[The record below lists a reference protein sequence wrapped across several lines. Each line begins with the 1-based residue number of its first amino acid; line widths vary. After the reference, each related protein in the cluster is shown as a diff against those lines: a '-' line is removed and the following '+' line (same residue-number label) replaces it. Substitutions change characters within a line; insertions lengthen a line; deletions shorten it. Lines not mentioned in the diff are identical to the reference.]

1 MKKKIIN
8 VFLMALIS
16 LVAVGTV
23 VSCKDYEED
32 NYSELNG
39 KFTNLKELTSNL
51 EGRIVILEKAKEELE
66 GDIAALKQELGTS
79 NDDPDRNGTIY
90 ARIIYLQTIVDQIQT
105 SINNIN
111 STLNGHSDSIK
122 TMWECLYGS
131 VGEGEAILG
140 LVERVSNNEEAIKA
154 LQKLISVSE
163 SDTVNWNGA
172 VRDAKEALKKA
183 EINANAIDSLGT
195 LLGDDFSKFKDAFL
209 GSLTDGK
216 GNWTS
221 LSEYLSTQ
229 LAGYTDI
236 EDFNDAL
243 DRLNKNEEA
252 LNKFRDS
259 INAVT
264 ANLELQTTELYN
276 KFGFL
281 ESIINQYVSGVIIQG
296 TNNPVYGTFSL
307 PFGISSNVLAAYY
320 GNMKNGDVAFPV
332 TDQDSRYVGKY
343 VYSKDGT
350 GKTLTEK
357 DLEMLALAGSIG
369 KVEVLAKDHNYLV
382 SDQEGNAGT
391 LYMTINPVGEDHT
404 GAVPTL
410 ENSAGTQ
417 SKVSLSPLKPSDD
430 LLTFGYTRGVEN
442 GFYASKATV
451 YESDIDEVKPRVSYE
466 DIKSIYTDAKNIVSD
481 LISNKS
487 TSGIDLKPL
496 VTNLYSVCSNV
507 LDANAVKFSWT
518 ASYTDEN
525 GNVTEDKTRSVMSKY
540 ELAATAIRPLSY
552 NTWINAN
559 YDRLPGIG
567 HVENIIGKLFDK
579 VRDAIPQFDIDDVNI
594 TIDKIVI
601 NPVKP
606 GEVST
611 TVKVDMSDVI
621 GADGK
626 PVPDKEITVDLTEA
640 INEVLVGTDGDGG
653 VQGDLNSFVED
664 LNEQIDQ
671 INDLI
676 AQLKQIND
684 LGQSVTDIE
693 NSIYDYLHRGEDIV
707 LKFINNANKLLQ
719 PVMLVKTSDSF
730 LIPSSALSAP
740 TRVNAAT
747 AAAGI
752 SIYPTSYTA
761 EILAPAFRKLVGVTN
776 VYDKNGHN
784 AQTNDD
790 AAGNCKRILKT
801 VNSTSEGL
809 AKVQY
814 GDWNRAKIMNAERG
828 YVYEIVYT
836 AVDYSGRIVAKKYY
850 IELD

>member
-39 KFTNLKELTSNL
+39 KFTNLDQQLKDQIATLEQVKQDLQTELDNL
-51 EGRIVILEKAKEELE
+51 EKDYQAGDAALDARIVYLEQTIITINDHITKYEEIVNNNTAKIDQIWKLLYDGYGESNAIADLVSRVSTNEDAITKLKEMLENYDAEGWNEAVENAEYAKTLAETNQAAIEELKSKF
-66 GDIAALKQELGTS
+66 GAGSDYDKAL
-79 NDDPDRNGTIY
+79 
-90 ARIIYLQTIVDQIQT
+90 
-105 SINNIN
+105 
-111 STLNGHSDSIK
+111 
-122 TMWECLYGS
+122 
-131 VGEGEAILG
+131 
-140 LVERVSNNEEAIKA
+140 EAIK
-154 LQKLISVSE
+154 
-163 SDTVNWNGA
+163 
-172 VRDAKEALKKA
+172 
-183 EINANAIDSLGT
+183 
-195 LLGDDFSKFKDAFL
+195 
-209 GSLTDGK
+209 
-216 GNWTS
+216 
-221 LSEYLSTQ
+221 
-229 LAGYTDI
+229 
-236 EDFNDAL
+236 DAL
-243 DRLNKNEEA
+243 YQGENTWLSLDQFVKNELDKYNVVDETELNNALADMEA
-252 LNKFRDS
+252 KYQTELKAFRDS
-259 INAVT
+259 INDVT
-264 ANLELQTTELYN
+264 AKLEAQTAELYN

-357 DLEMLALAGSIG
+357 DLEMLALAGSID

-391 LYMTINPVGEDHT
+391 LYLTINPVGEDHT
-404 GAVPTL
+404 DAIPTL

-417 SKVSLSPLKPSDD
+417 SKVALSSLKPSDD
-430 LLTFGYTRGVEN
+430 LLTFGYTRSVAN

-790 AAGNCKRILKT
+790 AAGNCKRVLKA
-801 VNSTSEGL
+801 VNGTSEGL

-814 GDWNRAKIMNAERG
+814 GDWKRAKIMNAERG

>member
-8 VFLMALIS
+8 VFLMAL
-16 LVAVGTV
+16 LAMVTVGTV

-32 NYSELNG
+32 NYSDLNG
-39 KFTNLKELTSNL
+39 KFTNLSGQLQDQIDALEKFKGELETELT
-51 EGRIVILEKAKEELE
+51 ELKNGYQE
-66 GDIAALKQELGTS
+66 GDKVLGDRITIIEDVLIPGVNERITELDGLVKEHDAEIT
-79 NDDPDRNGTIY
+79 DLWLAITGENG
-90 ARIIYLQTIVDQIQT
+90 
-105 SINNIN
+105 INQAITDLSKTVSGN
-111 STLNGHSDSIK
+111 S
-122 TMWECLYGS
+122 
-131 VGEGEAILG
+131 EAIEDLQN
-140 LVERVSNNEEAIKA
+140 LIDKDKADDWSQAVKDAAEA
-154 LQKLISVSE
+154 LQRAINDSTKL
-163 SDTVNWNGA
+163 A
-172 VRDAKEALKKA
+172 
-183 EINANAIDSLGT
+183 
-195 LLGDDFSKFKDAFL
+195 LLGDNLEDYDKMRDAL
-209 GSLTDGK
+209 AGALRDAN
-216 GNWTS
+216 GNWMSLEEYIKAQGFLTS
-221 LSEYLSTQ
+221 E
-229 LAGYTDI
+229 DI
-236 EDFNDAL
+236 QDFVTKTEFNDSL
-243 DRLNKNEEA
+243 DVFRTRIKDVSKRLET
-252 LNKFRDS
+252 L
-259 INAVT
+259 
-264 ANLELQTTELYN
+264 TTEINTKL
-276 KFGFL
+276 GLL

-357 DLEMLALAGSIG
+357 DLEMLALAGSID

-404 GAVPTL
+404 RAVPTL
-410 ENSAGTQ
+410 ENSVGTQ

-518 ASYTDEN
+518 ASYTDET
-525 GNVTEDKTRSVMSKY
+525 GKVTEDKTRSVMSKY

-790 AAGNCKRILKT
+790 AAGNCKRVLKA
-801 VNSTSEGL
+801 VNGTSEGL

-814 GDWNRAKIMNAERG
+814 GDWKRAKIMNAERG

>member
-8 VFLMALIS
+8 VFLMAL
-16 LVAVGTV
+16 LAMVTVGTV

-32 NYSELNG
+32 NYSDLNG
-39 KFTNLKELTSNL
+39 KFTNLSGQLQDQIDALEKFKGELETELTELKNGYQDGDKVL
-51 EGRIVILEKAKEELE
+51 GDRITIIEDILIPGLDKKIDELE
-66 GDIAALKQELGTS
+66 RKHDEDI
-79 NDDPDRNGTIY
+79 DDLWLAITGENG
-90 ARIIYLQTIVDQIQT
+90 
-105 SINNIN
+105 IN
-111 STLNGHSDSIK
+111 
-122 TMWECLYGS
+122 
-131 VGEGEAILG
+131 EAIADLSKT
-140 LVERVSNNEEAIKA
+140 VSGNTKAIED
-154 LQKLISVSE
+154 LQKLIDKDKADEWSK
-163 SDTVNWNGA
+163 A
-172 VRDAKEALKKA
+172 VEDAAEALERAK
-183 EINANAIDSLGT
+183 NDSAKLA
-195 LLGDDFSKFKDAFL
+195 LLGDNLEDYDKMRDAL
-209 GSLTDGK
+209 AGALRDAN
-216 GNWTS
+216 GNWMSLEEYIKAQGFLTS
-221 LSEYLSTQ
+221 D
-229 LAGYTDI
+229 DI
-236 EDFNDAL
+236 KDFVTKAEFNDSL
-243 DRLNKNEEA
+243 DVFRTRIKDVSKRLET
-252 LNKFRDS
+252 L
-259 INAVT
+259 
-264 ANLELQTTELYN
+264 TTEINTKL
-276 KFGFL
+276 GLL

-320 GNMKNGDVAFPV
+320 GNMKNVDVAFPV

-357 DLEMLALAGSIG
+357 DLEMLALAGSID
-369 KVEVLAKDHNYLV
+369 KVEVFAKDHNYLV

-391 LYMTINPVGEDHT
+391 LYLTINPVGEDHT
-404 GAVPTL
+404 DAIPTL

-417 SKVSLSPLKPSDD
+417 SKVALSPLKPSDD
-430 LLTFGYTRGVEN
+430 LLTFGYTRSVAN

-451 YESDIDEVKPRVSYE
+451 YESDIEEVKPRVSYE
-466 DIKSIYTDAKNIVSD
+466 DIKSIYNDAKNIVSD
-481 LISNKS
+481 LINNKS

-601 NPVKP
+601 NPVDP
-606 GEVST
+606 GKVST
-611 TVKVDMSDVI
+611 TVIVDMSDVI

-626 PVPDKEITVDLTEA
+626 PVPDKEITVDITTEVKDA
-640 INEVLVGTDGDGG
+640 INSALGG
-653 VQGDLNSFVED
+653 VQGDMNSFVED
-664 LNEQIDQ
+664 LNDQIDQ

-790 AAGNCKRILKT
+790 AAGNCKRVLKA
-801 VNSTSEGL
+801 VNGTSEGL

-814 GDWNRAKIMNAERG
+814 GDWKRAKIMNAERG

>member
-39 KFTNLKELTSNL
+39 KFTNLDQQLKDQIATLEQVKQDLQTELDNL
-51 EGRIVILEKAKEELE
+51 EKDYQAGDAALDARIVYLEQTIITINDHITKYEEIVNNNTAKIDQIWKLLYDGYGESNAIADLVSRVSTNEDAITKLKEMLENYDAEGWNEAVENAEYAKTLAETNQAAIEELKSKF
-66 GDIAALKQELGTS
+66 GAGSDYDKAL
-79 NDDPDRNGTIY
+79 
-90 ARIIYLQTIVDQIQT
+90 
-105 SINNIN
+105 
-111 STLNGHSDSIK
+111 
-122 TMWECLYGS
+122 
-131 VGEGEAILG
+131 
-140 LVERVSNNEEAIKA
+140 EAIK
-154 LQKLISVSE
+154 
-163 SDTVNWNGA
+163 
-172 VRDAKEALKKA
+172 
-183 EINANAIDSLGT
+183 
-195 LLGDDFSKFKDAFL
+195 
-209 GSLTDGK
+209 
-216 GNWTS
+216 
-221 LSEYLSTQ
+221 
-229 LAGYTDI
+229 
-236 EDFNDAL
+236 DAL
-243 DRLNKNEEA
+243 YQGENTWLSLDQFVKNELDKYNVVDETELNNALADMEA
-252 LNKFRDS
+252 KYQTELKAFRDS
-259 INAVT
+259 INDVT
-264 ANLELQTTELYN
+264 AKLEAQTAELYN

-357 DLEMLALAGSIG
+357 DLEMLALAGSID

-391 LYMTINPVGEDHT
+391 LYLTINPVGEDHRD
-404 GAVPTL
+404 AIPTL

-430 LLTFGYTRGVEN
+430 LLTFGYTRSVEN

-518 ASYTDEN
+518 ASYTDET
-525 GNVTEDKTRSVMSKY
+525 GKVTEDKTRSVMSKY

-790 AAGNCKRILKT
+790 AAGNCKRVLKA
-801 VNSTSEGL
+801 VNGTSEGL

-814 GDWNRAKIMNAERG
+814 GDWKRAKIMNAERG

>member
-8 VFLMALIS
+8 VFLMAL
-16 LVAVGTV
+16 LAMVTVGTV

-32 NYSELNG
+32 NYSDLNG
-39 KFTNLKELTSNL
+39 KFTNLSGQLQDQIDALEKFKGELETELTELKNGYQDGDKVL
-51 EGRIVILEKAKEELE
+51 GDRITIIEDILIPGLDKKIDELE
-66 GDIAALKQELGTS
+66 RKHDEDI
-79 NDDPDRNGTIY
+79 DDLWLAITGENG
-90 ARIIYLQTIVDQIQT
+90 
-105 SINNIN
+105 IN
-111 STLNGHSDSIK
+111 
-122 TMWECLYGS
+122 
-131 VGEGEAILG
+131 EAIADLSKT
-140 LVERVSNNEEAIKA
+140 VSGNTKAIED
-154 LQKLISVSE
+154 LQKLIDKDKADEWSK
-163 SDTVNWNGA
+163 A
-172 VRDAKEALKKA
+172 VEDAAEALERAK
-183 EINANAIDSLGT
+183 NDSAKLA
-195 LLGDDFSKFKDAFL
+195 LLGDNLEDYDKMRDAL
-209 GSLTDGK
+209 AGALRDAN
-216 GNWTS
+216 GNWMSLEEYIKAQGFLTS
-221 LSEYLSTQ
+221 D
-229 LAGYTDI
+229 DI
-236 EDFNDAL
+236 KDFVTKAEFNDSL
-243 DRLNKNEEA
+243 DVFRTRIKDVSKRLET
-252 LNKFRDS
+252 L
-259 INAVT
+259 
-264 ANLELQTTELYN
+264 TTEINTKL
-276 KFGFL
+276 GLL

-357 DLEMLALAGSIG
+357 DLEMLALAGSID

-391 LYMTINPVGEDHT
+391 LYLTINPVGEDHT
-404 GAVPTL
+404 DAIPTL

-417 SKVSLSPLKPSDD
+417 SKVALSPLKPSDD
-430 LLTFGYTRGVEN
+430 LLTFGYTRSVAN

-451 YESDIDEVKPRVSYE
+451 YESDIEEVKPRVSYE
-466 DIKSIYTDAKNIVSD
+466 DIKSIYNDAKNIVSD
-481 LISNKS
+481 LINNKS

-518 ASYTDEN
+518 ASYTDET
-525 GNVTEDKTRSVMSKY
+525 GKVTEDKTRSVMSKY

-693 NSIYDYLHRGEDIV
+693 NSIYDYLHRGEDIA

-730 LIPSSALSAP
+730 LIPSSALGAP
-740 TRVNAAT
+740 TRLNAAT

-814 GDWNRAKIMNAERG
+814 GDWNRAKIMNAVPG

>member
-8 VFLMALIS
+8 VFLMAL
-16 LVAVGTV
+16 LAMVTVGTV

-32 NYSELNG
+32 NYSDLNG

-51 EGRIVILEKAKEELE
+51 EGKIVILEKAKEELE

-140 LVERVSNNEEAIKA
+140 LVERVSNNEDAIKA
-154 LQKLISVSE
+154 LEKLINE
-163 SDTVNWNGA
+163 SDTANWNGA
-172 VRDAKEALKKA
+172 VRDAKEALTNA
-183 EINANAIDSLGT
+183 EINANAIDSLGQ
-195 LLGDDFSKFKDAFL
+195 LLGEDFSEFKNAFL
-209 GSLTDGK
+209 GSLTDGQ
-216 GNWTS
+216 GNWIS
-221 LSEYLSTQ
+221 LSEYLSNQ
-229 LAGYTDI
+229 LAGYTSV
-236 EDFNDAL
+236 EDFNKAL
-243 DRLNKNEEA
+243 DRLDKNEA
-252 LNKFRDS
+252 DLKAFRDS
-259 INAVT
+259 IDEVT
-264 ANLELQTTELYN
+264 DKLEVQTAELYN

-417 SKVSLSPLKPSDD
+417 SKVALSPLKPSDD
-430 LLTFGYTRGVEN
+430 LLTFGYTRSVAN

-481 LISNKS
+481 LINNKS

-579 VRDAIPQFDIDDVNI
+579 VRNAIPQFDIDDVNI
-594 TIDKIVI
+594 TIGNIVI
-601 NPVKP
+601 NPVDK
-606 GEVST
+606 GSVST
-611 TVKVDMSDVI
+611 TVTVDMSGVVDAS
-621 GADGK
+621 GN
-626 PVPDKEITVDLTEA
+626 PVPDKVLTVDITDE
-640 INEVLVGTDGDGG
+640 INEVLGD
-653 VQGDLNSFVED
+653 VQGDMNSFVAN
-664 LNEQIDQ
+664 LNSQLDQ

-814 GDWNRAKIMNAERG
+814 GDWNRAKIMNAVLG

>member
-8 VFLMALIS
+8 VFLMAL
-16 LVAVGTV
+16 LAMVTVGTV

-32 NYSELNG
+32 NYSDLNG
-39 KFTNLKELTSNL
+39 KFTNLSGQLQDQIDALETVKEKL
-51 EGRIVILEKAKEELE
+51 EGEIT
-66 GDIAALKQELGTS
+66 ALKEELGTS
-79 NDDPDRNGTIY
+79 KDDPDKNGTIY
-90 ARIIYLQTIVDQIQT
+90 ARIIYLQTIVEGIQK
-105 SINNIN
+105 SIDKIN
-111 STLNGHSDSIK
+111 DTLTNHSDSIK
-122 TMWECLYGS
+122 TMWECLYG
-131 VGEGEAILG
+131 VKGEGEAILG
-140 LVERVSNNEEAIKA
+140 LVGRVSKNEEAIKA
-154 LQKLISVSE
+154 LQQILT
-163 SDTVNWNGA
+163 DGNVNKWNTA
-172 VRDAKEALKKA
+172 ATDASYAKTLAQT
-183 EINANAIDSLGT
+183 NYDAILGIRDSLGP
-195 LLGDDFSKFKDAFL
+195 DYDK
-209 GSLTDGK
+209 
-216 GNWTS
+216 
-221 LSEYLSTQ
+221 
-229 LAGYTDI
+229 
-236 EDFNDAL
+236 AL
-243 DRLNKNEEA
+243 DAIREA
-252 LNKFRDS
+252 LNQSDGTWLSLDQFVKNELDKYNVVDETELDNALADMEAKYQTELNDFRES
-259 INAVT
+259 INDVT
-264 ANLELQTTELYN
+264 AKLEAQTAELYN

-357 DLEMLALAGSIG
+357 DLEMLALAGSID

-382 SDQEGNAGT
+382 SGQEGNAGT
-391 LYMTINPVGEDHT
+391 LYLTINPVGEDHT
-404 GAVPTL
+404 DAIPTL

-417 SKVSLSPLKPSDD
+417 SKVALSPLKPSDD
-430 LLTFGYTRGVEN
+430 LLTFGYTRSVAN

-451 YESDIDEVKPRVSYE
+451 YESDIEEVKPRVSYE
-466 DIKSIYTDAKNIVSD
+466 DIKSIYNDAKNIVSD
-481 LISNKS
+481 LINNKS

-518 ASYTDEN
+518 ASYTDET
-525 GNVTEDKTRSVMSKY
+525 GKVTEDKTRSVMSKY

-693 NSIYDYLHRGEDIV
+693 NSIYDYLHRGEDIA

-730 LIPSSALSAP
+730 LIPSSALGAP
-740 TRVNAAT
+740 TRLNAAT

-776 VYDKNGHN
+776 VYDKKGHN

-790 AAGNCKRILKT
+790 AAGNCKRVLKA
-801 VNSTSEGL
+801 VNGTSEGL

-814 GDWNRAKIMNAERG
+814 GDWKRAKIMNAERG

>member
-39 KFTNLKELTSNL
+39 KFTNLDQQLKDQIATLEQVKQDLQTELDNL
-51 EGRIVILEKAKEELE
+51 EKDYQAGDAALDARIVYLEQTIITINDHITKYEEIVNNNTAKIDQIWKLLYDGYGESNAIADLVSRVSTNEDAITKLKEMLENYDAEGWNEAVENAEYAKTLAETNQAAIEELKSKFGAGSDYDE
-66 GDIAALKQELGTS
+66 
-79 NDDPDRNGTIY
+79 
-90 ARIIYLQTIVDQIQT
+90 V
-105 SINNIN
+105 
-111 STLNGHSDSIK
+111 LN
-122 TMWECLYGS
+122 
-131 VGEGEAILG
+131 
-140 LVERVSNNEEAIKA
+140 AIK
-154 LQKLISVSE
+154 
-163 SDTVNWNGA
+163 
-172 VRDAKEALKKA
+172 
-183 EINANAIDSLGT
+183 
-195 LLGDDFSKFKDAFL
+195 
-209 GSLTDGK
+209 
-216 GNWTS
+216 
-221 LSEYLSTQ
+221 
-229 LAGYTDI
+229 
-236 EDFNDAL
+236 DAL
-243 DRLNKNEEA
+243 YQGENTWLSLDQFVKNELDKYNVVDETELNNALADMEA
-252 LNKFRDS
+252 KYQTELNDFRDS
-259 INAVT
+259 INDVT
-264 ANLELQTTELYN
+264 AKLEAQTAELYN

-391 LYMTINPVGEDHT
+391 LYLTINPVGEDHT

-410 ENSAGTQ
+410 ENSVGTQ

-466 DIKSIYTDAKNIVSD
+466 DIKSIYNDAKNIVSD
-481 LISNKS
+481 LINNKS

-601 NPVKP
+601 NPVDP
-606 GEVST
+606 GKVST
-611 TVKVDMSDVI
+611 TVIVDMSDVI

-626 PVPDKEITVDLTEA
+626 PVPDKEIPVDITDEVRDA
-640 INEVLVGTDGDGG
+640 INSALGG
-653 VQGDLNSFVED
+653 VQGDMNSFVED
-664 LNEQIDQ
+664 LNDQIDQ

-790 AAGNCKRILKT
+790 AAGNCKRVLKA
-801 VNSTSEGL
+801 VNGTSEGL

-814 GDWNRAKIMNAERG
+814 GDWKRAKIMNAERG

>member
-8 VFLMALIS
+8 VFLMAL
-16 LVAVGTV
+16 LAMVTVGTV

-32 NYSELNG
+32 NYSDLNG
-39 KFTNLKELTSNL
+39 KFTNLSGQLQDQIDALEKFKGELETELT
-51 EGRIVILEKAKEELE
+51 ELKNGYQE
-66 GDIAALKQELGTS
+66 GDKVLGDRITIIEDVLIPGVKDMIDDKIKVLEEKHDKDIADLWTEVNGLKGEISAISDLS
-79 NDDPDRNGTIY
+79 
-90 ARIIYLQTIVDQIQT
+90 
-105 SINNIN
+105 
-111 STLNGHSDSIK
+111 STVSGN
-122 TMWECLYGS
+122 T
-131 VGEGEAILG
+131 EAI
-140 LVERVSNNEEAIKA
+140 EE
-154 LQKLISVSE
+154 LQKLIDQGKADKWSK
-163 SDTVNWNGA
+163 A
-172 VRDAKEALKKA
+172 VQDAAEALERAK
-183 EINANAIDSLGT
+183 NDSAKLV
-195 LLGDDFSKFKDAFL
+195 LLGDNLEDYDKMRDAL
-209 GSLTDGK
+209 AGALRDAN
-216 GNWTS
+216 GNWMSLEEYIKAQGFLTS
-221 LSEYLSTQ
+221 D
-229 LAGYTDI
+229 DI
-236 EDFNDAL
+236 KDFVTKAEFNDS
-243 DRLNKNEEA
+243 LNVFRARIDEVSSKLEA
-252 LNKFRDS
+252 L
-259 INAVT
+259 
-264 ANLELQTTELYN
+264 TTEINTKL
-276 KFGFL
+276 GLL

-417 SKVSLSPLKPSDD
+417 SKVALSPLKPSDD
-430 LLTFGYTRGVEN
+430 LLTFGYTRSVAN

-601 NPVKP
+601 NPVDP
-606 GEVST
+606 GKVST
-611 TVKVDMSDVI
+611 TVIVDMSDVI

-626 PVPDKEITVDLTEA
+626 PVPDKEIPVDITDEVRDA
-640 INEVLVGTDGDGG
+640 INSALGG
-653 VQGDLNSFVED
+653 VQGDMNSFVED
-664 LNEQIDQ
+664 LNDQIDQ

-790 AAGNCKRILKT
+790 AAGNCKRVLKA
-801 VNSTSEGL
+801 VNGTSEGL

-814 GDWNRAKIMNAERG
+814 GDWKRAKIMNAERG

>member
-140 LVERVSNNEEAIKA
+140 LVERVSNNEDAIKA
-154 LQKLISVSE
+154 LEKLINE
-163 SDTVNWNGA
+163 SDTANWNGA
-172 VRDAKEALKKA
+172 VRDAKEALTNA
-183 EINANAIDSLGT
+183 EINANAIDSLGQ
-195 LLGDDFSKFKDAFL
+195 LLGEDFSEFKNAFL
-209 GSLTDGK
+209 GSLTDGQ
-216 GNWTS
+216 GNWIS
-221 LSEYLSTQ
+221 LSEYLSNQ
-229 LAGYTDI
+229 LAGYTSV
-236 EDFNDAL
+236 EDFNKAL
-243 DRLNKNEEA
+243 DRLDKNEA
-252 LNKFRDS
+252 DLKAFRDS
-259 INAVT
+259 IDEVT
-264 ANLELQTTELYN
+264 DKLEVQTAELYN

-332 TDQDSRYVGKY
+332 TDQDSLYVGKY

-518 ASYTDEN
+518 ASYTDET
-525 GNVTEDKTRSVMSKY
+525 GKVTEDKTRSVMSKY

-579 VRDAIPQFDIDDVNI
+579 VRNAIPQFDIDDVNI
-594 TIDKIVI
+594 TIGNIVI
-601 NPVKP
+601 NPVDK
-606 GEVST
+606 GSVST
-611 TVKVDMSDVI
+611 TVTVDMSGVVDAS
-621 GADGK
+621 GN
-626 PVPDKEITVDLTEA
+626 PVPDKVLTVDITDE
-640 INEVLVGTDGDGG
+640 INEVLGD
-653 VQGDLNSFVED
+653 VQGDMNSFVAN
-664 LNEQIDQ
+664 LNSQLDQ

-693 NSIYDYLHRGEDIV
+693 NSIYDYLHRGEDIA

-730 LIPSSALSAP
+730 LIPSSALGAP
-740 TRVNAAT
+740 TRLNAAT

-776 VYDKNGHN
+776 VYDKKGHN

>member
-8 VFLMALIS
+8 VFLMAL
-16 LVAVGTV
+16 LAMVTVGTV

-32 NYSELNG
+32 NYSDLNG

-51 EGRIVILEKAKEELE
+51 EGKIVILEKAKEELE

-140 LVERVSNNEEAIKA
+140 LVERVSNNEDAIKA
-154 LQKLISVSE
+154 LEKLINE
-163 SDTVNWNGA
+163 SDTANWNGA
-172 VRDAKEALKKA
+172 VRDAKEALTNA
-183 EINANAIDSLGT
+183 EINANAIDSLGQ
-195 LLGDDFSKFKDAFL
+195 LLGEDFSEFKNAFL
-209 GSLTDGK
+209 RSLTDGQ
-216 GNWTS
+216 GNWIS
-221 LSEYLSTQ
+221 LSEYLSNQ
-229 LAGYTDI
+229 LAGYTSV
-236 EDFNDAL
+236 EDFNKAL
-243 DRLNKNEEA
+243 DRLDKNEA
-252 LNKFRDS
+252 DLKAFRDS
-259 INAVT
+259 IDEVT
-264 ANLELQTTELYN
+264 DKLEVQTAELYN

-417 SKVSLSPLKPSDD
+417 SKVALSPLKPSDD
-430 LLTFGYTRGVEN
+430 LLTFGYTRSVAN

-481 LISNKS
+481 LINNKS

-579 VRDAIPQFDIDDVNI
+579 VRNAIPQFDIDDVNI
-594 TIDKIVI
+594 TIGNIVI
-601 NPVKP
+601 NPVDK
-606 GEVST
+606 GSVST
-611 TVKVDMSDVI
+611 TVTVDMSGVVDAS
-621 GADGK
+621 GN
-626 PVPDKEITVDLTEA
+626 PVPDKVLTVDITDE
-640 INEVLVGTDGDGG
+640 INEVLGD
-653 VQGDLNSFVED
+653 VQGDMNSFVAN
-664 LNEQIDQ
+664 LNSQLDQ

-814 GDWNRAKIMNAERG
+814 GDWNRAKIMNAVPG

>member
-8 VFLMALIS
+8 VFLMAL
-16 LVAVGTV
+16 LAMVTVGTV

-32 NYSELNG
+32 NYSDLNG
-39 KFTNLKELTSNL
+39 KFTNLNEQ
-51 EGRIVILEKAKEELE
+51 LEKRVHDLE
-66 GDIAALKQELGTS
+66 IARDAMRGEIADLYAQLGTL
-79 NDDPDRNGTIY
+79 DDEDKEKGTIY
-90 ARIIYLQTIVDQIQT
+90 QRIKTLEILVKGIDDA
-105 SINNIN
+105 
-111 STLNGHSDSIK
+111 LNGEGGVSDRLDELWLKLYGTDGASGAIADLYSKVGVNDSVLKALNDTVAANKNKWSQAVKDASKALTLAELNSERLDSLGGDLADYDKMRDALADALSDGNGTWTSLKDYLNSALKDYLTKNDLEDYVTETDLQNAIKDLNEGRLQVLSDSIRDV
-122 TMWECLYGS
+122 T
-131 VGEGEAILG
+131 VR
-140 LVERVSNNEEAIKA
+140 VE
-154 LQKLISVSE
+154 
-163 SDTVNWNGA
+163 
-172 VRDAKEALKKA
+172 
-183 EINANAIDSLGT
+183 T
-195 LLGDDFSKFKDAFL
+195 L
-209 GSLTDGK
+209 
-216 GNWTS
+216 
-221 LSEYLSTQ
+221 
-229 LAGYTDI
+229 
-236 EDFNDAL
+236 NDE
-243 DRLNKNEEA
+243 LN
-252 LNKFRDS
+252 
-259 INAVT
+259 
-264 ANLELQTTELYN
+264 N

-357 DLEMLALAGSIG
+357 DLEMLALAGSID

-391 LYMTINPVGEDHT
+391 LYLTINPVGEDHT
-404 GAVPTL
+404 DAIPTL

-417 SKVSLSPLKPSDD
+417 SKVALSPLKPSDD
-430 LLTFGYTRGVEN
+430 LLTFGYTRSVAN

-451 YESDIDEVKPRVSYE
+451 YESDIEEVKPRVSYE
-466 DIKSIYTDAKNIVSD
+466 DIKSIYNDAKNIVSD
-481 LISNKS
+481 LINNKS

-611 TVKVDMSDVI
+611 TVIVDMSDVI

-626 PVPDKEITVDLTEA
+626 PVPDKEITVDITDEVRDA
-640 INEVLVGTDGDGG
+640 INSALGG
-653 VQGDLNSFVED
+653 VQGDMNSFVED
-664 LNEQIDQ
+664 LNDQIDQ

-790 AAGNCKRILKT
+790 AAGNCKRVLKA
-801 VNSTSEGL
+801 VNGTSEGL

-814 GDWNRAKIMNAERG
+814 GDWKRAKIMNAERG

>member
-140 LVERVSNNEEAIKA
+140 LVERVSNNEDAIKA
-154 LQKLISVSE
+154 LEKLINVNE
-163 SDTVNWNGA
+163 SDTANWNGA
-172 VRDAKEALKKA
+172 VSDAKEALA
-183 EINANAIDSLGT
+183 QANANYKAIIELEK
-195 LLGDDFSKFKDAFL
+195 LLGDDFSDFKNAFL
-209 GSLTDGK
+209 GSLTDGE

-221 LSEYLSTQ
+221 LSDYLTGK
-229 LAGYTDI
+229 LGDYTSL
-236 EDFNDAL
+236 EDFNKAL
-243 DRLNKNEEA
+243 GRLSKNEEDLKDLKA
-252 LNKFRDS
+252 FRERIDETV
-259 INAVT
+259 ADLEAQT
-264 ANLELQTTELYN
+264 AELYN

-382 SDQEGNAGT
+382 SNQEGNAGT
-391 LYMTINPVGEDHT
+391 LYMTINPVGEDHRD
-404 GAVPTL
+404 AVPTL

-496 VTNLYSVCSNV
+496 VTNLYSVCSSV

-518 ASYTDEN
+518 ASYTDET
-525 GNVTEDKTRSVMSKY
+525 GKVTEDKTRSVMSKY

-579 VRDAIPQFDIDDVNI
+579 VRNAIPQFDIDDVNI
-594 TIDKIVI
+594 TIGNIVI
-601 NPVKP
+601 NPVDK
-606 GEVST
+606 GSVST
-611 TVKVDMSDVI
+611 TVTVDMSGVVDAS
-621 GADGK
+621 GN
-626 PVPDKEITVDLTEA
+626 PVPDKVLTVDITDE
-640 INEVLVGTDGDGG
+640 INKVLGD
-653 VQGDLNSFVED
+653 VQGDMNSFVAN
-664 LNEQIDQ
+664 LNSQLDQ

-693 NSIYDYLHRGEDIV
+693 NSIYDYLHRGEDIA

-730 LIPSSALSAP
+730 LIPSSALGAP
-740 TRVNAAT
+740 TRLNAAT

-776 VYDKNGHN
+776 VYDKKGHN

>member
-39 KFTNLKELTSNL
+39 KFTNLSGQLQDQIDALEKFKGELETELT
-51 EGRIVILEKAKEELE
+51 ELKNGYQE
-66 GDIAALKQELGTS
+66 GDKVLGDRITIIEDVLIPGVKDMIDDKIKVLEEKHDKDIADLWTEVNGLKGEISAISDLS
-79 NDDPDRNGTIY
+79 
-90 ARIIYLQTIVDQIQT
+90 
-105 SINNIN
+105 
-111 STLNGHSDSIK
+111 STVSGN
-122 TMWECLYGS
+122 T
-131 VGEGEAILG
+131 EAI
-140 LVERVSNNEEAIKA
+140 EE
-154 LQKLISVSE
+154 LQKLIDQGKADKWSK
-163 SDTVNWNGA
+163 A
-172 VRDAKEALKKA
+172 VQDAAEALERA
-183 EINANAIDSLGT
+183 INDSAKLV
-195 LLGDDFSKFKDAFL
+195 LLGDSLQDYDKMRDALAGVLKDAN
-209 GSLTDGK
+209 
-216 GNWTS
+216 GNWMSLEEYIKAQGFLTS
-221 LSEYLSTQ
+221 D
-229 LAGYTDI
+229 DI
-236 EDFNDAL
+236 KDFVTKAEFNDS
-243 DRLNKNEEA
+243 LNVFRARIDEVSSKLEA
-252 LNKFRDS
+252 L
-259 INAVT
+259 
-264 ANLELQTTELYN
+264 TTEINTKL
-276 KFGFL
+276 GLL

-391 LYMTINPVGEDHT
+391 LYLTINPVGEDHT

-410 ENSAGTQ
+410 ENSVGTQ
-417 SKVSLSPLKPSDD
+417 SKVSLSRLKPSDD

-518 ASYTDEN
+518 ASYTDET
-525 GNVTEDKTRSVMSKY
+525 GKVTEDKTRSVMSKY

-567 HVENIIGKLFDK
+567 YVENIIGKLFDK

-790 AAGNCKRILKT
+790 AAGNCKRVLKA
-801 VNSTSEGL
+801 VNGTSEGL

-814 GDWNRAKIMNAERG
+814 GDWKRAKIMNAERG

>member
-39 KFTNLKELTSNL
+39 KFTNLSGQLQDQIDALEKFKGELETELT
-51 EGRIVILEKAKEELE
+51 ELKNGYQE
-66 GDIAALKQELGTS
+66 GDKVLGDRITIIEDVLIPGVKDMIDDKIKVLEEKHDKDIADLWTEVNGLKGEISAISDLS
-79 NDDPDRNGTIY
+79 
-90 ARIIYLQTIVDQIQT
+90 
-105 SINNIN
+105 
-111 STLNGHSDSIK
+111 STVSGN
-122 TMWECLYGS
+122 T
-131 VGEGEAILG
+131 EAI
-140 LVERVSNNEEAIKA
+140 EE
-154 LQKLISVSE
+154 LQKLIDQGKADKWSK
-163 SDTVNWNGA
+163 A
-172 VRDAKEALKKA
+172 VQDAAEALERA
-183 EINANAIDSLGT
+183 INDSAKLV
-195 LLGDDFSKFKDAFL
+195 LLGDSLQDYDKMRDALAGVLKDAN
-209 GSLTDGK
+209 
-216 GNWTS
+216 GNWMSLEEYIKAQGFLTS
-221 LSEYLSTQ
+221 D
-229 LAGYTDI
+229 DI
-236 EDFNDAL
+236 KDFVTKAEFNDS
-243 DRLNKNEEA
+243 LNVFRARIDEVSSKLEA
-252 LNKFRDS
+252 L
-259 INAVT
+259 
-264 ANLELQTTELYN
+264 TTEINTKL
-276 KFGFL
+276 GLL

-391 LYMTINPVGEDHT
+391 LYLTINPVGEDHT

-410 ENSAGTQ
+410 ENSVGTQ
-417 SKVSLSPLKPSDD
+417 SKVSLSRLKPSDD

-518 ASYTDEN
+518 ASYTDET
-525 GNVTEDKTRSVMSKY
+525 GKVTEDKTRSVMSKY

-790 AAGNCKRILKT
+790 AAGNCKRVLKA
-801 VNSTSEGL
+801 VNGTSEGL

-814 GDWNRAKIMNAERG
+814 GDWKRAKIMNAERG

>member
-140 LVERVSNNEEAIKA
+140 LVERVSNNEDAIKA
-154 LQKLISVSE
+154 LEKLINE
-163 SDTVNWNGA
+163 SDTANWNGA
-172 VRDAKEALKKA
+172 VRDAKEALTNA
-183 EINANAIDSLGT
+183 EINANAIDSLGQ
-195 LLGDDFSKFKDAFL
+195 LLGEDFSEFKNAFL
-209 GSLTDGK
+209 GSLTDGQ
-216 GNWTS
+216 GNWIS
-221 LSEYLSTQ
+221 LSEYLSNQ
-229 LAGYTDI
+229 LAGYTSV
-236 EDFNDAL
+236 EDFNKAL
-243 DRLNKNEEA
+243 DRLDKNEA
-252 LNKFRDS
+252 DLKAFRDS
-259 INAVT
+259 IDEVT
-264 ANLELQTTELYN
+264 DKLEVQTAELYN

-518 ASYTDEN
+518 ASYTDET
-525 GNVTEDKTRSVMSKY
+525 GKVTEDKTRSVMSKY

-579 VRDAIPQFDIDDVNI
+579 VRNAIPQFDIDDVNI
-594 TIDKIVI
+594 TIGKIEI
-601 NPVKP
+601 NPVDP
-606 GEVST
+606 GKVST
-611 TVKVDMSDVI
+611 TVIVDMSDVI

-626 PVPDKEITVDLTEA
+626 PVPDKEITVDITPEVKDA
-640 INEVLVGTDGDGG
+640 INNALEG
-653 VQGDLNSFVED
+653 VQGDMNSFVEN
-664 LNEQIDQ
+664 LNSQLDQ

>member
-140 LVERVSNNEEAIKA
+140 LVERVSNNEDAIKA
-154 LQKLISVSE
+154 LEKLINE
-163 SDTVNWNGA
+163 SDTANWNGA
-172 VRDAKEALKKA
+172 VRDAKEALTNA
-183 EINANAIDSLGT
+183 EINANAIDSLGQ
-195 LLGDDFSKFKDAFL
+195 LLGEDFSEFKNAFL
-209 GSLTDGK
+209 GSLTDGQ
-216 GNWTS
+216 GNWIS
-221 LSEYLSTQ
+221 LSEYLSNQ
-229 LAGYTDI
+229 LAGYTSV
-236 EDFNDAL
+236 EDFNKAL
-243 DRLNKNEEA
+243 DRLDKNEA
-252 LNKFRDS
+252 DLKAFRDS
-259 INAVT
+259 IDEVT
-264 ANLELQTTELYN
+264 DKLEVQTAELYN

-357 DLEMLALAGSIG
+357 DLEMLALAGSID

-410 ENSAGTQ
+410 ENSVGTQ

-496 VTNLYSVCSNV
+496 VTNLYSVCSSV

-518 ASYTDEN
+518 ASYTDET
-525 GNVTEDKTRSVMSKY
+525 GKVTEDKTRSVMSKY

-601 NPVKP
+601 NPVDP
-606 GEVST
+606 GKVST
-611 TVKVDMSDVI
+611 TVIVDMSDVI

-626 PVPDKEITVDLTEA
+626 PVPDKEITVDITDEVRDA
-640 INEVLVGTDGDGG
+640 INSALGG
-653 VQGDLNSFVED
+653 VQGDMNSFVED
-664 LNEQIDQ
+664 LNDQIDQ

-790 AAGNCKRILKT
+790 AAGNCKRVLKA
-801 VNSTSEGL
+801 VNGTSEGL

-814 GDWNRAKIMNAERG
+814 GDWKRAKIMNAERG

>member
-8 VFLMALIS
+8 VFLMAL
-16 LVAVGTV
+16 LAMVTVGTV

-32 NYSELNG
+32 NYSDLNG
-39 KFTNLKELTSNL
+39 KFTNLNEQ
-51 EGRIVILEKAKEELE
+51 LEKRVHDLE
-66 GDIAALKQELGTS
+66 IARDAMRGEIADLYAQLGTLA
-79 NDDPDRNGTIY
+79 DEDKEKGTIY
-90 ARIIYLQTIVDQIQT
+90 QRIKTLEILVKGIDDA
-105 SINNIN
+105 
-111 STLNGHSDSIK
+111 LNGEGGVSDRLDELWLKLYGTDGASGAIADLYSKVGVNDSVLKALNDTVAANKNKWSQAVKDASKALTLAELNSERLDSLGGDLADYDKMRDALADALSDGNGTWTSLKDYLNSALKDYLTKNDLEDYVTETDLQNAIKDLNEGRLQVLSDSIRDV
-122 TMWECLYGS
+122 T
-131 VGEGEAILG
+131 VR
-140 LVERVSNNEEAIKA
+140 VE
-154 LQKLISVSE
+154 
-163 SDTVNWNGA
+163 
-172 VRDAKEALKKA
+172 
-183 EINANAIDSLGT
+183 T
-195 LLGDDFSKFKDAFL
+195 L
-209 GSLTDGK
+209 
-216 GNWTS
+216 
-221 LSEYLSTQ
+221 
-229 LAGYTDI
+229 
-236 EDFNDAL
+236 NDE
-243 DRLNKNEEA
+243 LN
-252 LNKFRDS
+252 
-259 INAVT
+259 
-264 ANLELQTTELYN
+264 N

-357 DLEMLALAGSIG
+357 DLEMLALAGSID

-391 LYMTINPVGEDHT
+391 LYLTINPVGEDHT
-404 GAVPTL
+404 DAIPTL

-417 SKVSLSPLKPSDD
+417 SKVALSPLKPSDD
-430 LLTFGYTRGVEN
+430 LLTFGYTRSVAN

-451 YESDIDEVKPRVSYE
+451 YESDIEEVKPRVSYE
-466 DIKSIYTDAKNIVSD
+466 DIKSIYNDAKNIVSD
-481 LISNKS
+481 LINNKS

-518 ASYTDEN
+518 ASYTDET
-525 GNVTEDKTRSVMSKY
+525 GKVTEDKTRSVMSKY

-693 NSIYDYLHRGEDIV
+693 NSIYDYLHRGEDIA

-730 LIPSSALSAP
+730 LIPSSALGAP
-740 TRVNAAT
+740 TRLNAAT

-776 VYDKNGHN
+776 VYDKKGHN

-814 GDWNRAKIMNAERG
+814 GDWNRAKIMNAVPG

>member
-8 VFLMALIS
+8 VFLMAL
-16 LVAVGTV
+16 LAMVTVGTV

-32 NYSELNG
+32 NYSDLNG
-39 KFTNLKELTSNL
+39 KITVGLQEQ
-51 EGRIVILEKAKEELE
+51 VDALEKV
-66 GDIAALKQELGTS
+66 KQELQTELENLKKDYQEG
-79 NDDPDRNGTIY
+79 DAALD
-90 ARIIYLQTIVDQIQT
+90 ARIVYLEQTIITINNSITEIKETLGSHTT
-105 SINNIN
+105 SIN
-111 STLNGHSDSIK
+111 
-122 TMWECLYGS
+122 TMWETLYKTEGVVETLNDL
-131 VGEGEAILG
+131 VG
-140 LVERVSNNEEAIKA
+140 RVS
-154 LQKLISVSE
+154 
-163 SDTVNWNGA
+163 TNGQSIQ
-172 VRDAKEALKKA
+172 ELK
-183 EINANAIDSLGT
+183 DL
-195 LLGDDFSKFKDAFL
+195 
-209 GSLTDGK
+209 
-216 GNWTS
+216 
-221 LSEYLSTQ
+221 
-229 LAGYTDI
+229 LAGYNPEGWNKAMSDATAALTQAGINAAAI
-236 EDFNDAL
+236 EEL
-243 DRLNKNEEA
+243 KNKFAAGSDYDEA
-252 LNKFRDS
+252 LNAIKDALYQGENTWLSLDQFVKNELDKYNVVDETELNNALADMEAKYQTELKNFRDS
-259 INAVT
+259 INDVT
-264 ANLELQTTELYN
+264 AKLEAQTAELYN

-320 GNMKNGDVAFPV
+320 GKMKGDVAFPV

-357 DLEMLALAGSIG
+357 DLEMLALAGSID
-369 KVEVLAKDHNYLV
+369 KVEVLSKDHNYLV

-410 ENSAGTQ
+410 ENSVGTQ

-518 ASYTDEN
+518 ASYTDET
-525 GNVTEDKTRSVMSKY
+525 GKVTEDKTRSVMSKY

-579 VRDAIPQFDIDDVNI
+579 VRNAIPQFDIDDVNI
-594 TIDKIVI
+594 TIGNIVI
-601 NPVKP
+601 NPVDK
-606 GEVST
+606 GSVST
-611 TVKVDMSDVI
+611 TVTVDMSGVVDAS
-621 GADGK
+621 GN
-626 PVPDKEITVDLTEA
+626 PVPDKVLTVDITDE
-640 INEVLVGTDGDGG
+640 INEVLGD
-653 VQGDLNSFVED
+653 VQGDMNSFVAN
-664 LNEQIDQ
+664 LNSQLDQ

-693 NSIYDYLHRGEDIV
+693 NSIYDYLHRGEDIA

-730 LIPSSALSAP
+730 LIPSSALGAP
-740 TRVNAAT
+740 TRLNAAT

-776 VYDKNGHN
+776 VYDKKGHN

>member
-39 KFTNLKELTSNL
+39 KFTNLDQQLKDQIATLEQVKQDLQTELDNL
-51 EGRIVILEKAKEELE
+51 EKDYQAGDAALDARIVYLEQTIITINDHITKYEEIVNNNTAKIDQIWKLLYDGYGESNAIADLVSRVSTNEDAITKLKEMLENYDAEGWNEAVENAEYAKTLAETNQAAIEELKSKF
-66 GDIAALKQELGTS
+66 GAGSDYDKAL
-79 NDDPDRNGTIY
+79 
-90 ARIIYLQTIVDQIQT
+90 
-105 SINNIN
+105 
-111 STLNGHSDSIK
+111 
-122 TMWECLYGS
+122 
-131 VGEGEAILG
+131 
-140 LVERVSNNEEAIKA
+140 EAIK
-154 LQKLISVSE
+154 
-163 SDTVNWNGA
+163 
-172 VRDAKEALKKA
+172 
-183 EINANAIDSLGT
+183 
-195 LLGDDFSKFKDAFL
+195 
-209 GSLTDGK
+209 
-216 GNWTS
+216 
-221 LSEYLSTQ
+221 
-229 LAGYTDI
+229 
-236 EDFNDAL
+236 DAL
-243 DRLNKNEEA
+243 YQGENTWLSLDQFVKNELDKYNVVDETELNNALADMEA
-252 LNKFRDS
+252 KYQTELKAFRDS
-259 INAVT
+259 INDVT
-264 ANLELQTTELYN
+264 AKLEAQTAELYN

-357 DLEMLALAGSIG
+357 DLEMLALAGSID

-391 LYMTINPVGEDHT
+391 LYLTINPVGEDHRD
-404 GAVPTL
+404 AIPTL

-417 SKVSLSPLKPSDD
+417 SKVALSPLKPSDD
-430 LLTFGYTRGVEN
+430 LLTFGYTRSVAN

-693 NSIYDYLHRGEDIV
+693 NSIYDYLHRGEDIA

-730 LIPSSALSAP
+730 LIPSSALGAP
-740 TRVNAAT
+740 TRLNAAT

-790 AAGNCKRILKT
+790 AAGNCKRVLKA
-801 VNSTSEGL
+801 VNGTSEGL

-814 GDWNRAKIMNAERG
+814 GDWKRAKIMNAERG

>member
-39 KFTNLKELTSNL
+39 KFTNLDQQLKDQIATLEQVKQDLQTELDNL
-51 EGRIVILEKAKEELE
+51 EKDYQAGDAALDARIVYLEQTIITINDHITKYEEIVNNNTAKIDQIWKLLYDGYGESNAIADLVSRVSTNEDAITKLKEMLENYDAEGWNEAVENAEYAKTLAETNQAAIEELKSKF
-66 GDIAALKQELGTS
+66 GAGSDYDKAL
-79 NDDPDRNGTIY
+79 
-90 ARIIYLQTIVDQIQT
+90 
-105 SINNIN
+105 
-111 STLNGHSDSIK
+111 
-122 TMWECLYGS
+122 
-131 VGEGEAILG
+131 
-140 LVERVSNNEEAIKA
+140 EAIK
-154 LQKLISVSE
+154 
-163 SDTVNWNGA
+163 
-172 VRDAKEALKKA
+172 
-183 EINANAIDSLGT
+183 
-195 LLGDDFSKFKDAFL
+195 
-209 GSLTDGK
+209 
-216 GNWTS
+216 
-221 LSEYLSTQ
+221 
-229 LAGYTDI
+229 
-236 EDFNDAL
+236 DAL
-243 DRLNKNEEA
+243 YQGENTWLSLDQFVKNELDKYNVVDETELNNALADMEA
-252 LNKFRDS
+252 KYQTELNDFRDS
-259 INAVT
+259 INDVT
-264 ANLELQTTELYN
+264 AKLEAQTAELYN

-404 GAVPTL
+404 DAVPTL

-417 SKVSLSPLKPSDD
+417 SKVALSSLKPSDD
-430 LLTFGYTRGVEN
+430 LLTFGYTRSVAN

-496 VTNLYSVCSNV
+496 VTNLYSVCSSV

-518 ASYTDEN
+518 ASYTDET
-525 GNVTEDKTRSVMSKY
+525 GKVTEDKTRSVMSKY

-579 VRDAIPQFDIDDVNI
+579 VRNAIPQFDIDDVNI

-814 GDWNRAKIMNAERG
+814 GDWNRAKIMNAVPG